1 MKPSTSA
8 LIGAVI
14 LSGGCISLP
23 AVAFAAEVRAPA
35 GASAVA
41 KNASLVAAHASGD
54 TVGTCSADAHA
65 HASSCT
71 CARCAAAQGE

>member
-14 LSGGCISLP
+14 ISGGCVSLP
-23 AVAFAAEVRAPA
+23 AVAFAADTIAPTRIVTEKNILNGGTVQANDEV
-35 GASAVA
+35 S
-41 KNASLVAAHASGD
+41 
-54 TVGTCSADAHA
+54 TCHADAHG

-71 CARCAAAQGE
+71 CAQCAAAQAE

>member
-14 LSGGCISLP
+14 LSGGCMSLP
-23 AVAFAAEVRAPA
+23 AVAFAAEVGATARVAAGERRTAPA
-35 GASAVA
+35 DLGAHKEPA
-41 KNASLVAAHASGD
+41 
-54 TVGTCSADAHA
+54 GTCSADAHG

-71 CARCAAAQGE
+71 CARCGGVQAE

>member
-23 AVAFAAEVRAPA
+23 AVAFAAQVRAPA
-35 GASAVA
+35 GALAVA
-41 KNASLVAAHASGD
+41 KNASSVAAHAGD
-54 TVGTCSADAHA
+54 ASAGTCSADAHA

-71 CARCAAAQGE
+71 CARCTAAQAE